1 MRKMSDKPWTTSQ
14 KIDRAAKFCTAEG
27 MMAYVRITLRNYDA
41 DQAAEDR
48 KTARLTLIFH
58 AMWIIIGAIVA
69 AIMVAL
75 GCDVFL
81 SISVGAIVSLGQE
94 ILDFIK
100 GTG

>member
-1 MRKMSDKPWTTSQ
+1 MSDKPWTTSQ
-14 KIDRAAKFCTAEG
+14 KISRDMPQYVTAQA
-27 MMAYVRITLRNYDA
+27 MMAYTRITLRDYDA
-41 DQAAEDR
+41 EQAAADKHTR
-48 KTARLTLIFH
+48 KLTLIFH
-58 AMWIIIGAIVA
+58 AMWIILGALVA

-81 SISVGAIVSLGQE
+81 SISVGAAVSLGQE

>member
-1 MRKMSDKPWTTSQ
+1 MSDKPWTTSQ
-14 KIDRAAKFCTAEG
+14 QISREAPQYVTAQA
-27 MMAYVRITLRNYDA
+27 MMAYTRITLRNYDA
-41 DQAAEDR
+41 DQAEQDR

-58 AMWIIIGAIVA
+58 AMWIIIGATVA

-81 SISVGAIVSLGQE
+81 SISVGAVVSLGQE

>member
-14 KIDRAAKFCTAEG
+14 QVSREFKPCSAEA

-41 DQAAEDR
+41 DQAAQDR
-48 KTARLTLIFH
+48 KTAQLTLIFH
-58 AMWIIIGAIVA
+58 GMWIIIGAIVA

-81 SISVGAIVSLGQE
+81 SISVGAVVSLGQE

>member
-1 MRKMSDKPWTTSQ
+1 
-14 KIDRAAKFCTAEG
+14 
-27 MMAYVRITLRNYDA
+27 
-41 DQAAEDR
+41 
-48 KTARLTLIFH
+48 
-58 AMWIIIGAIVA
+58 MWIIIGAIVA

-81 SISVGAIVSLGQE
+81 SISVGAVVSLGQE

>member
-1 MRKMSDKPWTTSQ
+1 MRKMSDKPWTTSRQ
-14 KIDRAAKFCTAEG
+14 VNREFKPCSAEA
-27 MMAYVRITLRNYDA
+27 MMAYVRTTLRNYDA
-41 DQAAEDR
+41 DQAAQDR
-48 KTARLTLIFH
+48 KTAQLTLIFH
-58 AMWIIIGAIVA
+58 GMWIIIGAIVA

-81 SISVGAIVSLGQE
+81 SISVGAVVSLGQE